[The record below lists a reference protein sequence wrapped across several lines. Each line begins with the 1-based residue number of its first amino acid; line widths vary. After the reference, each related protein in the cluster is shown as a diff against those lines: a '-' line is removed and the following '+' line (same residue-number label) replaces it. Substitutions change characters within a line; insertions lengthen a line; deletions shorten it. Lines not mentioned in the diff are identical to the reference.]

1 MERNF
6 IGLALAFTLTIP
18 SAVHGQIPRG
28 VTPLNPLISLYNQ
41 DLPVFGLY
49 TPRVREGVTP
59 EELAQETLRFTG
71 MDYLFNGSM
80 ENSVD
85 RGLPAFSSYV
95 QALNAAGASADSHPL
110 VLKTPKIGDGPA
122 QAIENISKQLN
133 TGASAIVFV
142 GVESATEVRQGLAA
156 MRFASN
162 GGTRPHYV
170 GDAPRYW
177 GLTEPEYRKR
187 ADLWPLNPEGEL
199 VNWTIVESMEGLGNI
214 REIAAVDGIG
224 VLFPGAGTLR
234 RLFSST
240 GTDGT
245 RVLDED
251 AWEAAIQKVLA
262 ACKEFGVLCGYPANE
277 HDIQKR
283 MQQGFSVFV
292 IGWGDQGFR
301 TVTIGR
307 TAVGR

>member
-1 MERNF
+1 MKRNSLCF
-6 IGLALAFTLTIP
+6 ALAFTLTIP
-18 SAVHGQIPRG
+18 GSVHGQAPRD
-28 VTPLNPLISLYNQ
+28 VTPLNPLISLHNQ
-41 DLPVFGLY
+41 DLPVFGVY
-49 TPRVREGVTP
+49 TPRAREGVTL
-59 EELAQETLRFTG
+59 EELAQETLGFTG
-71 MDYLFNGSM
+71 IDYLFNGSM
-80 ENSVD
+80 EGSVD

-95 QALNAAGASADSHPL
+95 QALYAAGANAGSHPL
-110 VLKTPKIGDGPA
+110 VLKTPRIADGPD

-133 TGASAIVFV
+133 AGASAIVFV

-162 GGTRPHYV
+162 GGTRPNHV

-177 GLTEPEYRKR
+177 GLPEAEYRKR
-187 ADLWPLNPEGEL
+187 ADLWPLNSEGEL
-199 VNWTIVESMEGLGNI
+199 INWTIVESIEGLDKV

-240 GTDGT
+240 GTDGA

-262 ACKEFGVLCGYPANE
+262 ACKEFEVLCGYPANE
-277 HDIQKR
+277 NDIQER
-283 MQQGFSVFV
+283 MRQGFSVFV
-292 IGWGDQGFR
+292 IGWGDRGFR
-301 TVTIGR
+301 TVNIGR
-307 TAVGR
+307 SAAGR